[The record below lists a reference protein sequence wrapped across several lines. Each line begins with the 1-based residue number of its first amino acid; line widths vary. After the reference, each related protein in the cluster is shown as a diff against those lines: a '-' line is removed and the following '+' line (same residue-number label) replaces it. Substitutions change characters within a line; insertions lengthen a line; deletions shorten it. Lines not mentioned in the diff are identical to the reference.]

1 MIRLDHKTA
10 GGEIYSKGY
19 VRENGLEPSQ
29 RHDGAGSRVSVDS
42 LPGEKELRLY
52 NLADSLPTAMLYQL
66 TVLPDGG
73 RQFTYVS
80 RGVEWLHELTS
91 AQVLVDAEVLYSQML
106 PEYRLMLR
114 ECEDKA
120 LVNMSTIRVHV
131 QSRLPS
137 GQLRW
142 FTHVCTPLRLAD
154 GRLVWDGVEV
164 DITEHKQTAE
174 NLELRVAERTGALR
188 EANRFLRSEIEEHKR
203 AEKELRNIQKRY
215 HAVVED
221 QTEVICR
228 LDPEG
233 RFLFVNDTFCTF
245 FGRSKGEL
253 LGTLWTPQAHSDDV
267 ERVQT
272 ELSLI
277 STRNPIVTIENRIVD
292 ARGTERW
299 MQFVNRGIFDSTG
312 NLAEIQCVGRDITD
326 RKEVEARLQESE
338 ARFKALFYQAVDGI
352 VFMPIE
358 GTILVVNDAFA
369 RMHGYDSP
377 REMEHLQLTD
387 LDTPESAL
395 LAPER
400 LRRMKNGEAL
410 NFEVK
415 HYRKDGSTFPLEV
428 SCQVIESNG
437 KRFYLGF
444 HHDITER
451 KEAEKALRQSE
462 EKYRALIEGSIEGV
476 LITEG
481 FDLLFVNRALLDILG
496 YESFNEMARI
506 PLLNHVGHEFREMI
520 RERIERRE
528 SGEVTRRFVEYEV
541 LRKDGATRY
550 VQTQSSAIVISNKR
564 LTQTTIRDVTELKK
578 AEEERKRFEIRVQQ
592 AQKLESLGI
601 LAGGIAH
608 DFNNILQ
615 IILANIN
622 MMQKVVPE
630 TNVARSLFERM
641 EESIDRAKELTRQM
655 LAYAG
660 KSSFNVHILDP
671 GNAVQE
677 IVQFIQPLIS
687 KKIVLKTEI
696 EKELPSIEADT
707 AQLHQVVMNLVLNA
721 AEASD
726 DDRGGVVTVSVTARH
741 CTEAYLHE
749 SRMMPGS
756 PEGEYI
762 CIEITDT
769 GCGMDRETLEKIFDP
784 FFSTKFAGRGLGMSA
799 VLGIMRAHKGAVLV
813 DSVPGVGTTVRIF
826 FPVAGNPVSDSAKKE
841 RDIPLS
847 PQRGRGTL
855 LFADDEPDLVDL
867 AQGMLQDQGYTVFT
881 AGNGLEAL
889 DIFKTH
895 AEEIECVVL
904 DLSMPQL
911 DGLQALTEMRR
922 IKPGLKAVLM
932 SGYAEQEIQSRV
944 AGEPI
949 DAFLG
954 KPFDMQSVTKIL
966 QMLLK

>member
-19 VRENGLEPSQ
+19 VRENGLGPSEK
-29 RHDGAGSRVSVDS
+29 HDGAKSRVSVDS

-91 AQVLVDAEVLYSQML
+91 AQVLNDAEVLYGQML

-131 QSRLPS
+131 QNRLPS

-174 NLELRVAERTGALR
+174 NLEQRVAERTAALR

-215 HAVVED
+215 QAVVEE

-245 FGRSKGEL
+245 LGRSKEEL
-253 LGTLWTPQAHSDDV
+253 LGTLWAPQAHSDDV

-272 ELSLI
+272 QLSLI
-277 STRNPIVTIENRIVD
+277 STRNPIVAIENRIVD
-292 ARGTERW
+292 ARGAERW
-299 MQFVNRGIFDSTG
+299 MQFVNRGFFDSTG

-358 GTILVVNDAFA
+358 GTTLVVNDAFA
-369 RMHGYDSP
+369 KMHGYDSP
-377 REMEHLQLTD
+377 REMEHLRLTD
-387 LDTPESAL
+387 LDTPESAR

-400 LRRMKNGEAL
+400 LRRLKSGEAM
-410 NFEVK
+410 NFEVE

-451 KEAEKALRQSE
+451 KETEKALRESE
-462 EKYRALIEGSIEGV
+462 ERYRVLIEDSIVG
-476 LITEG
+476 IG
-481 FDLLFVNRALLDILG
+481 ISKGNKILFANKALLDLFG
-496 YESFNEMARI
+496 YDSVDEVPPGGLLALMA
-506 PLLNHVGHEFREMI
+506 PEFKEAV

-528 SGEVTRRFVEYEV
+528 AGNPISSSYELRIV
-541 LRKDGATRY
+541 RKDGATRDVQLQAAY
-550 VQTQSSAIVISNKR
+550 VNVGNER
-564 LTQTTIRDVTELKK
+564 LTQTTFRDVTELKK
-578 AEEERKRFEIRVQQ
+578 TEEEGKRFEIRVQQ

-615 IILANIN
+615 IILANLN

-641 EESIDRAKELTRQM
+641 EESIDRAKDLTRQM

-660 KSSFNVHILDP
+660 KSSFNIHILDS

-677 IVQFIQPLIS
+677 IVQFIKPLIS

-696 EKELPSIEADT
+696 EKDLPSIEADT

-749 SRMMPGS
+749 SRMMPGA

-769 GCGMDRETLEKIFDP
+769 GCGMDRDTLEKIFDP

-813 DSVPGVGTTVRIF
+813 DSVPGGGTAVRVF
-826 FPVAGNPVSDSAKKE
+826 FPVAGNPVLDSAKKE
-841 RDIPLS
+841 RDITPS
-847 PQRGRGTL
+847 PQTGRGTL
-855 LFADDEPDLVDL
+855 LFADDEPDMAEL
-867 AQGMLQDQGYTVFT
+867 AQLMLQDMGYTVFI

-889 DIFKTH
+889 DMFKSH
-895 AEEIECVVL
+895 SDEITCVVL

-911 DGLQALTEMRR
+911 DGLQTLVEMRR

-932 SGYAEQEIQSRV
+932 SGYAEQEIESRV

-954 KPFDMQSVTKIL
+954 KPFDIHALSDIL
-966 QMLLK
+966 RKLLG